1 MKKHVLRVI
10 THWALMAHIYVS
22 MAGFTL
28 ALLFGVT
35 GLTLNHQDFGLSEPR
50 ITKSEIGLDP
60 ELVKSEDQAAVE
72 ECVRQRLGLRSRPTD
87 YNADP
92 DQIQI
97 TFAVPGGRTL
107 VTIDRATGNAEVE
120 KETRGFMGK
129 LGDLH
134 KGFDTGRVWYWT
146 IDVAA
151 LMLIVSSFTG
161 MITLIGLRARRRTGF
176 ALCALSILSVLA
188 IYVIY
193 VPK

>member
-50 ITKSEIGLDP
+50 ITKSEINLDH
-60 ELVKSEDQAAVE
+60 ELVKSENQAAVE
-72 ECVRQRLGLRSRPTD
+72 ECVRQKLELQSPPTD
-87 YNADP
+87 YHADP

-107 VTIDRATGNAEVE
+107 VTIDRANGNAEVE
-120 KETRGFMGK
+120 KETRGFWGK

-134 KGFDTGRVWYWT
+134 KGFDAGKVWYWT

-151 LMLIVSSFTG
+151 MMLIVSSLTG
-161 MITLIGLRARRRTGF
+161 MVTLIALRARRRTGF
-176 ALCALSILSVLA
+176 ALCALSVLSVLA
-188 IYVIY
+188 IYVMY